1 MTEAEQKVSQADE
14 TALPAD
20 RLLTGSRLRSLD
32 LGSFAQRFG
41 LPLAW
46 LAVILFFSF
55 KLPDTFFTQE
65 NMATILGSQAVLVVV
80 TLGLLI
86 PLTAGDYDLSIASTL
101 ALSANTVALV
111 NVNHH
116 RSIWVAMLAAVLV
129 AMVVGLVNGGFVVL
143 FGVDPFIVT
152 LGMATFLQGI
162 VFWIS
167 ASQNIT
173 GVDQTLIDWT
183 IIKRFLNVPIEF
195 YYGLALCVVIWYL
208 FELTPLGRRLLFVG
222 RGRSVALL
230 SGIKVGRLRWG
241 ALVASAT
248 IAGLAG
254 ILYAGTLGSSDPTS
268 GTTFLLPAFAA
279 AFLGATAITPGR
291 FNAWG
296 TIIAVYFL
304 LTGINGLQLLGVPSY
319 VQQLFYGGA
328 LVLAVALSQVSRRR
342 TDEGQGRLPTWA
354 LALTLS
360 AILAAFVAL
369 LVVLGLTQTG

>member
-1 MTEAEQKVSQADE
+1 MTDIEPNVSEASKSAP
-14 TALPAD
+14 AAD
-20 RLLTGSRLRSLD
+20 RQPTAPHRRRPD
-32 LGSFAQRFG
+32 LGNFAQRFG

-46 LAVILFFSF
+46 LAVIVFFSL
-55 KLPDTFFTQE
+55 KLPDIFFTQE

-129 AMVVGLVNGGFVVL
+129 AMLVGLVNGGFVVL

-195 YYGLALCVVIWYL
+195 YYGLAVCVVIWFL
-208 FELTPLGRRLLFVG
+208 FEFTRLGRRLLFVG
-222 RGRSVALL
+222 RGRNVALL

-268 GTTFLLPAFAA
+268 GTTFLLPAYAA

-304 LTGINGLQLLGVPSY
+304 VTGINGLQLLGVPSY

-328 LVLAVALSQVSRRR
+328 LVLAVALSQVSRHRA
-342 TDEGQGRLPTWA
+342 DEGQGRIPTWVLAVA
-354 LALTLS
+354 LG
-360 AILAAFVAL
+360 AILASFVAL
-369 LVVLGLTQTG
+369 LVYLGLTQTG